1 MKLICDDYN
10 EVYVWV
16 DDTDDDVEL
25 SPHFDYEEDAAEW
38 RRRMQKELSNENKG
52 TNHNQH
58 VLHHETR
65 LWIEP

>member
-16 DDTDDDVEL
+16 DDANENVEL
-25 SPHFDYEEDAAEW
+25 SPHFDYEEDAIEW
-38 RRRMQKELSNENKG
+38 RRRMQKELKNEN
-52 TNHNQH
+52 TRTDNHLD
-58 VLHHETR
+58 VLHHATR